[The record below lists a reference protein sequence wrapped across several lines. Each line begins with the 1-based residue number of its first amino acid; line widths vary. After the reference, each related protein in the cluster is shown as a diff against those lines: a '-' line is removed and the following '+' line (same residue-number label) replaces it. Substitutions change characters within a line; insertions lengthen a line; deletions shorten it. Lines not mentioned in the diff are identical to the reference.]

1 MNELIL
7 NSAYISLF
15 IQIITGIVTFIGIF
29 IKLKPEDYILNEILI
44 IETFVQIIEFIF
56 YVWLIYALKSSFK
69 DVTPVRYIDWVITTP
84 TMLVGTIFFMMYNK
98 KEEFEN
104 INENKNENKQNLRAM
119 DIIKKDYKLISEILI
134 YNTLMLLFGYLGEIN
149 YLDKYISFGLGTI
162 FLFLTFGKVYYN
174 YVLNNTTN
182 DRLFKFMFFFWSLY
196 GVAYLLSYDYKNA
209 MYNILDVFAKNFYG
223 LFIFYLV
230 YTVKNSY

>member
-1 MNELIL
+1 MNDLIL

-15 IQIITGIVTFIGIF
+15 VQIITGIITFIGIF

-69 DVTPVRYIDWVITTP
+69 DVTPVRYLDWVITTP

-104 INENKNENKQNLRAM
+104 KNKQNLRAM
-119 DIIKKDYKLISEILI
+119 DIIKKDYKLISEILV
-134 YNTLMLLFGYLGEIN
+134 YNTLMLLFGYLGEVN

-162 FLFLTFGKVYYN
+162 FLFLTFGKIYYN

-230 YTVKNSY
+230 YKVKNNY